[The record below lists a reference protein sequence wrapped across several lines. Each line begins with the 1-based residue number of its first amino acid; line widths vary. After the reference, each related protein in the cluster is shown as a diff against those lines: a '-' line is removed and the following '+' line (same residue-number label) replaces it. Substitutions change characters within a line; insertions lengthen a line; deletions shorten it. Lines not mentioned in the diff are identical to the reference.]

1 MPGIGEFLHEH
12 LITSVQSSG
21 AFWPDQA
28 RQTRAKNAEREGYGG
43 LPDKVIND
51 DEKLTFPLSSLLT
64 TLACH
69 FNLLSSDLEVNVFS
83 CSSNI

>member
-51 DEKLTFPLSSLLT
+51 YEKLTFPLSLLADHSRPVIQICSVL
-64 TLACH
+64 TLK
-69 FNLLSSDLEVNVFS
+69 
-83 CSSNI
+83 

>member
-21 AFWPDQA
+21 AFWPD
-28 RQTRAKNAEREGYGG
+28 KNAERGGYGG

-51 DEKLTFPLSSLLT
+51 YEKLTFPLSLLADHSRPVIQICRVL
-64 TLACH
+64 TLK
-69 FNLLSSDLEVNVFS
+69 
-83 CSSNI
+83 

>member
-21 AFWPDQA
+21 AFWPD
-28 RQTRAKNAEREGYGG
+28 KNAERGGYGG

-51 DEKLTFPLSSLLT
+51 YEKLTFPLSSLLT
-64 TLACH
+64 TLG
-69 FNLLSSDLEVNVFS
+69 LSFKFAES
-83 CSSNI
+83 